1 MTRLQHLASDRG
13 ATSVEY
19 ALIASLIAAVIAA
32 LVTLLGQDV
41 LGLFTSVNWW

>member
-1 MTRLQHLASDRG
+1 MSRLKNVISESG